1 VQNREK
7 RMNKSDIQKLDDNMT
22 AAFNRGDLT
31 TFLSNYKADA
41 VLLPPG
47 AEMIKGKADI
57 EAFWKKGS
65 EAIGEARLTVLDVKP
80 LGNLAVQEVGSF
92 NLKTKSQPPQEMV
105 GKYLVIWEKVD
116 TDWKIAA
123 DMWNTNA

>member
-1 VQNREK
+1 
-7 RMNKSDIQKLDDNMT
+7 MNKSDIQKLDDKMT

-47 AEMIKGKADI
+47 AEMMKGKADI
-57 EAFWKKGS
+57 EAFWRKAS
-65 EAIGEARLTVLDVKP
+65 EAMGEARLTALDVKP
-80 LGNLAVQEVGSF
+80 LGSLAIQEVGSF

-116 TDWKIAA
+116 ADWKIAA

>member
-1 VQNREK
+1 
-7 RMNKSDIQKLDDNMT
+7 MNKSDIQKLDDKMT
-22 AAFNRGDLT
+22 AAFNRGDLA
-31 TFLSNYKADA
+31 TFLSMYKDDA

-47 AEMIKGKADI
+47 AEITKGKADI
-57 EAFWKKGS
+57 DAFWKKGA
-65 EAIGEARLTVLDVKP
+65 EAIGEARLTALDVKP

-92 NLKTKSQPPQEMV
+92 ILKTRTQPPQEIV

-116 TDWKIAA
+116 ADWKIAA